1 MHARYRLVLW
11 FVTIVLVLSMTACG
25 GQSPVIP
32 LVTPPAISVLI
43 TRDSCP
49 SLEVQAG
56 MQIAWTNQ
64 DDVDRVLILERT
76 NEQGVLVDS
85 GGTDRLQPGDTF
97 SISLEPGKYTYYCS
111 VDRTESG
118 TITVLPGSYPYP

>member
-1 MHARYRLVLW
+1 MP
-11 FVTIVLVLSMTACG
+11 ACG

-32 LVTPPAISVLI
+32 LLTPPAISVLI
-43 TRDSCP
+43 TRDFCP
-49 SLEVQAG
+49 SIEVQAG

-64 DDVDRVLILERT
+64 DDEDRVLILERT
-76 NEQGVLVDS
+76 NEQGVIVDS

-97 SISLEPGKYTYYCS
+97 SISLVEPGKYTYYCS

-118 TITVLPGSYPYP
+118 TITVLPGSYPSP